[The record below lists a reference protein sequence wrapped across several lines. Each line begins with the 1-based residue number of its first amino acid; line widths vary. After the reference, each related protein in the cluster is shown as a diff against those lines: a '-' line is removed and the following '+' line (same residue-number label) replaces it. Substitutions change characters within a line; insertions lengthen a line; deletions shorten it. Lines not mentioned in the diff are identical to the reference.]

1 MSDTHGIIFTGMER
15 TETISRPAGA
25 ARLRTFL
32 EKHNYNIEVIDY
44 FGTFN
49 KQELEQ
55 LCSKYISQKTLFVGI
70 SITFIYAFDNVNYLF
85 NHIKEKYPHVKTLI
99 GGNETPITGI
109 DLKKVDKIFWG
120 YAEEAVLHYLK
131 FLSKKLLNDLP
142 WEIYRETRSIN
153 AEMLYKNDTHD
164 LSIKWLESDLIK
176 HNFLPIEISR
186 GCIFRCRF
194 CAFPLLGKKKNDY
207 IRDVENLSEELKRN
221 YELFG
226 VNNYWFN
233 DDTFNDNVAKI
244 EYVAEAIEKS
254 GVKITYTAF
263 LRADLI
269 ERFPETISMLADTG
283 LVAATFGLETF
294 HPEAK
299 KAIGKGLDTERQFEA
314 IRQLK
319 KYKPIYTYTGM
330 ICGLP
335 GEPISSVLKSQQ
347 MLIDQN
353 FEVIDN
359 WDWWPLLIRKNSVSR
374 LSEFEK
380 EYEKWG
386 YTEMEKDE
394 YFKPNNNK
402 DVDFRYALE
411 DEGIMIWKNKFTN
424 WFTSRSIANKLNKET
439 ENYRK
444 KAGKSIYGNANKG
457 VSINHDVYELV
468 GLGIDIKDIIQGT
481 FDRKIL
487 ENKIKE
493 TEKTILEYKNLKL
506 KVYDNQ

>member
-1 MSDTHGIIFTGMER
+1 MDDRHGIIFTGMER
-15 TETISRPAGA
+15 TRTISRPAGA
-25 ARLRTFL
+25 ARMRTFL
-32 EKHNYNIEVIDY
+32 EQHNYNVEVIDY
-44 FGTFN
+44 FGNFTEH
-49 KQELEQ
+49 ELEL
-55 LCSKYISQKTLFVGI
+55 LCAKYIGPKTLFVGV
-70 SITFIYAFDNVNYLF
+70 SITFVYAFDKINHLF

-99 GGNETPITGI
+99 GGNETPIEGV
-109 DLKKVDKIFWG
+109 DLSKVDRIFWG

-131 FLSKKLLNDLP
+131 FLTRKLLNDLP
-142 WEIYRETRSIN
+142 WVPYRGTKSVN
-153 AEMLYKNDTHD
+153 AEMLYKNDTDD

-207 IRDVENLSEELKRN
+207 IRKVDNLADELRRN
-221 YELFG
+221 YEMFG

-233 DDTFNDNVAKI
+233 DDTFNDNVVKL
-244 EYVAEAIEKS
+244 EYIAEAIAKS

-269 ERFPETISMLADTG
+269 ERFPETIPMLADTG
-283 LVAATFGLETF
+283 LVAATFGLESF

-299 KAIGKGLDTERQFEA
+299 KAIGKGLDNERQFEA
-314 IRQLK
+314 IRKLK

-353 FEVIDN
+353 FEVFDN
-359 WDWWPLLIRKNSVSR
+359 WDWWPLMIRKDSVSR
-374 LSEFEK
+374 LSEFER

-386 YTEMEKDE
+386 YTEMLPGE
-394 YFKPNNNK
+394 YRVPGDDNDLK
-402 DVDFRYALE
+402 YAT
-411 DEGIMIWKNKFTN
+411 DNDGILIWKNKYTN
-424 WFTSRSIANKLNKET
+424 WYTARTITNSLNMET
-439 ENYRK
+439 ERHRI
-444 KAGKSIYGNANKG
+444 KAGKSIYGNADKG

-468 GLGIDIKDIIQGT
+468 GLGVDIKDIIDGN
-481 FDRKIL
+481 FDKNFL
-487 ENKIKE
+487 YSKIKE
-493 TEKTILEYKNLKL
+493 SDRTIEEYKRLKL
-506 KVYDNQ
+506 GL